1 VHISAQLREVE
12 GKGSMKNRWWVY
24 QHERFPLAAHAPL
37 IAAFSFSAISYSSL
51 LRGRATLPSLA
62 AAMVAFLSAT
72 LSFLQLRL
80 ADEFKDFDEDSRYR
94 SYRPIPRGL
103 IKLRELGW
111 VWVAS
116 GALQLLLAVF
126 LSPALA
132 VFLVLV
138 WIYLFLMSKEFFL
151 KSWLKARPFTYMWT
165 HMLIMPLI
173 VFYTTACDWLVAGAR
188 PPDGLIWFLLVSFFN
203 GMVLEI
209 GRKIR
214 SPHDEETGVE
224 TYTFL
229 WGRRGAV
236 AAWMAALLA
245 TTLFAL
251 LAANRIGFG
260 RPIIWLLGLPLA
272 VAESLALLFL
282 RQPNAKRGHW
292 FEAMAGIWSL
302 LVYLSLGAVPL
313 LPRLFGVRA

>member
-1 VHISAQLREVE
+1 
-12 GKGSMKNRWWVY
+12 MTNRWWVY
-24 QHERFPLAAHAPL
+24 QRERFPFAAHAPL

-51 LRGRATLPSLA
+51 LRGRAMLPSLA
-62 AAMVAFLSAT
+62 AAAVAFLSAT

-94 SYRPIPRGL
+94 PYRPVPRGL
-103 IKLRELGW
+103 VKLTELGW
-111 VWVAS
+111 VWVVSAL
-116 GALQLLLAVF
+116 LQLLLA
-126 LSPALA
+126 LLLRPPLA

-138 WIYLFLMSKEFFL
+138 WIYFFLMSKEFFV

-173 VFYTTACDWLVAGAR
+173 DFYTTACDWLVARVR

-203 GMVLEI
+203 GMVIEI

-214 SPHDEETGVE
+214 SPHDEEPGVE

-236 AAWMAALLA
+236 AAWMTTLLA
-245 TTLFAL
+245 TTLFSW
-251 LAANRIGFG
+251 LAAERIGFG
-260 RPIIWLLGLPLA
+260 RPVLSLLGLLLA
-272 VAESLALLFL
+272 AATSLALYFL
-282 RQPNAKRGHW
+282 CDPKARRGRW
-292 FEAMAGIWSL
+292 FEAMSGIWSL
-302 LVYLSLGAVPL
+302 LLYLSLGAVPL
-313 LPRLFGVRA
+313 LLHVFGVRL